1 MVKRLMVKTGDYQKD
16 GQTKGR
22 YTEVGV
28 IMSNDKGEYALL
40 DPAVNL
46 AGVLIQQQILADKN
60 GGRSG
65 DRVMCSIFD
74 NDGQQNSGGQQRQQS
89 GNRGQGQQNN
99 GGGYD
104 QGGGYGQQQ
113 GNQGGNRDL
122 DDEIPF

>member
-1 MVKRLMVKTGDYQKD
+1 MVKRLMVKTGEYQKD

-28 IMSNDKGEYALL
+28 IMSNDNGEYALL

-46 AGVLIQQQILADKN
+46 AGVLIHQKILADSK
-60 GGRSG
+60 GGKSG

-74 NDGQQNSGGQQRQQS
+74 NDNRGGQ
-89 GNRGQGQQNN
+89 
-99 GGGYD
+99 GGGGSGS
-104 QGGGYGQQQ
+104 GGGYG
-113 GNQGGNRDL
+113 NQSGGGGGGRDL

>member
-1 MVKRLMVKTGDYQKD
+1 MVKRLMVKTGEYEKD

-28 IMSNDKGEYALL
+28 IMSNDNGEYALL

-46 AGVLIQQQILADKN
+46 AGILMQQKILADKN

-65 DRVMCSIFD
+65 DRVMVSIFD
-74 NDGQQNSGGQQRQQS
+74 NDNNRGGGSGGGSSQ
-89 GNRGQGQQNN
+89 

-104 QGGGYGQQQ
+104 RGSS
-113 GNQGGNRDL
+113 GNYDAPPRQSRDL